1 MYKDVNDFVEPK
13 DLNDTLRKN
22 WVTPKVNKDTLIDY
36 WIMSPC
42 NALLADKE
50 DEDEWLCK

>member
-1 MYKDVNDFVEPK
+1 MYKDVSDFAEPK

-36 WIMSPC
+36 
-42 NALLADKE
+42 
-50 DEDEWLCK
+50 